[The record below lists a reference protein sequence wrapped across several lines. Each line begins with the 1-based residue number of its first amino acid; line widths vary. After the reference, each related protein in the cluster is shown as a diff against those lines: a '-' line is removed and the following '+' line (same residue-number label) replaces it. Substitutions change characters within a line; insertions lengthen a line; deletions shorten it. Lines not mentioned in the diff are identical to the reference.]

1 MNSFKSFGQTV
12 STLNDDEFLTLVSS
26 ISALFNAARFV
37 WSGALDR
44 LNFKKVY
51 GFLLVLQILLALSI
65 RLTEKSR
72 VTFGAMVCLVLF
84 CIGGH
89 FALFPNLL
97 KQIYGKQATVL
108 YGVLFTGTGLA
119 SLFIVGLVLSPY
131 GQSYYLLFYLFG
143 ALSLCSL
150 VILTFFFKQARFEPD
165 WQAIFLSDAEYQEEF
180 DIFSNEDF
188 DYRMIGSIDAKVGHI
203 FSRSSSG
210 I

>member
-1 MNSFKSFGQTV
+1 M
-12 STLNDDEFLTLVSS
+12 
-26 ISALFNAARFV
+26 

-51 GFLLVLQILLALSI
+51 GCLLVLQILLALTI

-72 VTFGAMVCLVLF
+72 VTFAAMVCLVLF

-143 ALSLCSL
+143 TLSLCSL
-150 VILTFFFKQARFEPD
+150 GILTFLFKQSRFEPD

-180 DIFSNEDF
+180 DLFSSNSFE
-188 DYRMIGSIDAKVGHI
+188 YHMMGSIDAK
-203 FSRSSSG
+203 
-210 I
+210 